1 MTKISINQKEC
12 IGCNFCMSCLPE
24 IFEFDEK
31 NFKGK
36 LKENGNLV
44 DTVSVELL
52 PEQLKRVKEAIEG
65 CPAQAISIIE
75 V

>member
-1 MTKISINQKEC
+1 MIKICINQKEC

-31 NFKGK
+31 DFKGK
-36 LKENGNLV
+36 LKENGSLV
-44 DTVSVELL
+44 DIVSVELSN
-52 PEQLKRVKEAIEG
+52 EQLKQTKEAIDG
-65 CPAQAISIIE
+65 CPAQAISITE

>member
-12 IGCNFCMSCLPE
+12 IGCSFCMNCVPE
-24 IFEFDEK
+24 LFKYDEE

-36 LKENGNLV
+36 LKTEGNLV
-44 DTVSVELL
+44 EEVSVELS
-52 PEQLKRVKEAIEG
+52 PEQLQKVKEAIEG
-65 CPAQAISIIE
+65 CPAQAISITE